1 MKYMLLMNVP
11 AGPYQISSWA
21 PEDLQAHIGFMMRL
35 NQGLKANGELVAAE
49 ALAGPDQAR
58 FVRAGEIP
66 VTDGIFAESK
76 EFLAGYWLIDVA
88 SAERARHRPRGLRG
102 AGARRRAAQPQHRS
116 ARSAVGSSERPL
128 AAIRPAIEAE

>member
-11 AGPYQISSWA
+11 SGPYRISSWA
-21 PEDLQAHIGFMMRL
+21 PEDIQAHIGFMMRL
-35 NQGLKANGELVAAE
+35 NQGLKVSGEWVAAE

-88 SAERARHRPRGLRG
+88 TPERAR
-102 AGARRRAAQPQHRS
+102 AIA
-116 ARSAVGSSERPL
+116 L
-128 AAIRPAIEAE
+128 AASAAPGPGGVPLNLSIEVREVLSAMPTKE